1 MTCEAI
7 VLLRF
12 RLIFVCP
19 SPISVCIPQPLTPD
33 ARSSKEAA
41 TDMLAFV
48 KAPHPWLLTS
58 EEEYERSHRE
68 VGGIWRENVLVLQAL
83 QRFHTVAG
91 ALRAF

>member
-1 MTCEAI
+1 M
-7 VLLRF
+7 LLRF

-19 SPISVCIPQPLTPD
+19 SPISVCIPQPLTPE

-68 VGGIWRENVLVLQAL
+68 VGGIWRENVLVLRAL